1 VRPDIPTRSA
11 PIHAR
16 IRVGKPPENLLVFQ
30 KYFLAMANAQLDEQA
45 ARRAILNQLVKARDL
60 TAQADAAGDLA
71 ARRSNA
77 PLLAIDGSPAAD
89 CRSAGVAMPPVPI
102 GRHEPTWG
110 NLRTRASVSA
120 TSLAV
125 APPTWPRTFPQD
137 GIFKALFVEIKKV
150 IYFPVKRAYASVQKV
165 IEC

>member
-45 ARRAILNQLVKARDL
+45 ARRAILNLVKARG
-60 TAQADAAGDLA
+60 TAQADAAGRSRCAPIECPSFGHRRLA
-71 ARRSNA
+71 SGR
-77 PLLAIDGSPAAD
+77 L
-89 CRSAGVAMPPVPI
+89 PI
-102 GRHEPTWG
+102 GRCRHAPRANRPPRANVG
-110 NLRTRASVSA
+110 QFRTRASVSA
-120 TSLAV
+120 NV
-125 APPTWPRTFPQD
+125 ARGRAPTWPRTFPQD